1 MTTIACLDRDSYT
14 IYDWMTDPDGL
25 DLKPGSADL
34 AVYACLYRRGNQG
47 SATVVMSQSDLAA
60 RTRYSR
66 QSVNGAVKRLLE
78 RGLIAMEHS
87 YRTLKEAK
95 GFRSIRGYRIVQ
107 EPVNE
112 AILNST
118 PMMYCNP
125 EYSWSPSPE
134 DRGAVD
140 DATYQ
145 MGLSNFPQPAGRA
158 VVKQPDTEFSTG
170 SSFQQPAGRAVVKPL
185 DNTGDSEGQDAKKLK
200 KQKHFVKQADNLATC
215 GNVESEPRQTGPST
229 CGGDNKTAGF
239 DFDQKYIQDEDE
251 DEDEYI
257 SSLSSSSSTYNGNRS
272 FGIEPAG
279 WSELSE
285 KDRQTFAR
293 FLAASSK
300 SMLVTS
306 KPEKLFDTQA
316 AFVSCIRQGYTA
328 DEIFEAFDRYLN
340 WFWGPQN
347 TLGRET
353 RFEMFPQNFLTAR
366 KGLYRWAHEDGVLPA
381 FETVGSSTANG
392 GEKSPDGAVGSPEPL
407 NLRRLPDGGWMFQGK
422 NRLWYPVG
430 RDSQGKTRNEALEA
444 AIELMRRDA

>member
-1 MTTIACLDRDSYT
+1 MIF
-14 IYDWMTDPDGL
+14 DWMWDPKGLNLKLSAAPCHVYALIYARSSHGDGFCCISQQAMADSLGFSLKSISRAIKTLLDDGL
-25 DLKPGSADL
+25 IECENHYRSA
-34 AVYACLYRRGNQG
+34 A
-47 SATVVMSQSDLAA
+47 
-60 RTRYSR
+60 
-66 QSVNGAVKRLLE
+66 
-78 RGLIAMEHS
+78 
-87 YRTLKEAK
+87 EAK
-95 GFRSIRGYRIVQ
+95 GFRGILGYRVVQ
-107 EPVNE
+107 SAIDN
-112 AILNST
+112 AILATGPAYGWEKAVAPWGVKVERPTPFYGYQPNDST
-118 PMMYCNP
+118 AG
-125 EYSWSPSPE
+125 S
-134 DRGAVD
+134 AVE
-140 DATYQ
+140 
-145 MGLSNFPQPAGRA
+145 SSCP
-158 VVKQPDTEFSTG
+158 EFSTP
-170 SSFQQPAGRAVVKPL
+170 QRTPQETAGHNVETQCL
-185 DNTGDSEGQDAKKLK
+185 NSDSACGKLGHHDPCG
-200 KQKHFVKQADNLATC
+200 HFDSASKMPEWTNLPNVGTC

-239 DFDQKYIQDEDE
+239 NFDQKYIQDEDE
-251 DEDEYI
+251 DEEEEEYI

-272 FGIEPAG
+272 CRIEPAG

-316 AFVSCIRQGYTA
+316 AFVSCIHQGYTA

-366 KGLYRWAHEDGVLPA
+366 KGLYRWAHEDGALPA
-381 FETVGSSTANG
+381 FETERASTAPG
-392 GEKSPDGAVGSPEPL
+392 GEKSPGGAVGSPEPL

-444 AIELMRRDA
+444 AIELLRRDA